1 MSVVSSV
8 SASSKARLP
17 PATTYLLLAPV
28 VVMLVFGLLW
38 PLGSLLVKSVFSPDP
53 TLVHYKRIL
62 MEPLYIRT
70 IATTIQT
77 SIFVTLLALLLG
89 YPFAIVMARAGK
101 RYLLLLTV
109 CLIISLWTSVL
120 VRSYAWILLFQR
132 TGVINNV
139 LVWSG
144 LVNGPI
150 KLLYTNFAIVVAMT
164 HILLPF
170 MILPIFSALRSIPS
184 ELDRAAR
191 NLGAG
196 PLASFFH
203 VVFPLSL
210 PGVYAGTIMVFIL
223 AIGFY
228 ITPALVG
235 GPDNLTIATLIAQNT
250 TLTLDWPFAS
260 ALSGT
265 LLIVTL
271 LFVFVF
277 RRFLNLNAGGK

>member
-1 MSVVSSV
+1 MTATAPTSD
-8 SASSKARLP
+8 APRGRLP
-17 PATTYLLLAPV
+17 PATTYMLLGPLILLLA
-28 VVMLVFGLLW
+28 FGLLW
-38 PLGSLLVKSVFSPDP
+38 PLGSLLIKSIFSPDP
-53 TLVHYKRIL
+53 TLAHYERIAV
-62 MEPLYIRT
+62 EPLYIRT
-70 IATTIQT
+70 IGTTIQT
-77 SIFVTLLALLLG
+77 SILVTVLALLLG
-89 YPFAIVMARAGK
+89 YPFAVVMARAGK

-139 LVWSG
+139 LLWSG
-144 LVNGPI
+144 IVDAPV
-150 KLLYTNFAIVVAMT
+150 KLLYTKFAIVVSMT

-170 MILPIFSALRSIPS
+170 MILPIFTALRSIPRD
-184 ELDRAAR
+184 LDRAAR

-196 PLASFFH
+196 PFASFFH

-223 AIGFY
+223 ATGFY

-250 TLTLDWPFAS
+250 TLTLDWPFAA

-271 LFVFVF
+271 LFVFAF
-277 RRFLNLNAGGK
+277 RRFININAGGK